1 MKAKIP
7 QRTDTPLQ
15 LHGASQVDIRCLIFY
30 RFASRTKTPALP
42 IKFSGAG
49 CVGSAKF
56 RDRLTRAN
64 RFNWFFASY
73 FYEI

>member
-1 MKAKIP
+1 MKANIP

-42 IKFSGAG
+42 IDFSGLGAL
-49 CVGSAKF
+49 VA
-56 RDRLTRAN
+56 LN
-64 RFNWFFASY
+64 FA
-73 FYEI
+73 ID